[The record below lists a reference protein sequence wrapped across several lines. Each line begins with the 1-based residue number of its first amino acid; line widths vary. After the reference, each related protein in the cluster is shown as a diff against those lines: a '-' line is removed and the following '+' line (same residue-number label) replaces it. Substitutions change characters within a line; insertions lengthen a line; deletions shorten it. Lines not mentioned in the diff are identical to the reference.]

1 MGNNRTLSRLR
12 VAAVVAAGGTGT
24 RMNAGIPKQFLE
36 IAGRPILCHTVE
48 RLAELEQVR
57 EIIVAL
63 PPEHIARAEAL
74 LGARARCVAGGA
86 SRQESVLNAV
96 RALPAEIDVILVH
109 DAVRPLCPGDVML
122 RVLET
127 AWTKGAA
134 IPGLP
139 ATDTIGRVSRRG
151 RLLQTPPRAELYA
164 IQTPQGFHAA
174 LLRRALEAA
183 DAEGFQGTDESSVV
197 RRAGHAVWVVPG
209 SPDNLKITRPLDLEL
224 AARLMGKET
233 GNMNATQVRIGQGI
247 DYHRLA
253 AGRRLV
259 LGGVEIPFER
269 GLEGHSDADVLL
281 HAVCDALLGAAAMGD
296 LGRLFPDTDP
306 AWRGRASL
314 HFLEEVGRRLAAA
327 GWRALNVD
335 ATLVLE
341 RPKIAPHAPRMRR
354 NIAAALGLDEGAV
367 SVKATTSEGMNAE
380 GRGEG
385 VSAQAVALIARTP
398 APVKEKDHEP

>member
-1 MGNNRTLSRLR
+1 MPDTRTLSRIR
-12 VAAVVAAGGTGT
+12 AAAVIAAGGTGT
-24 RMNAGIPKQFLE
+24 RMNAGVPKQFLE
-36 IAGRPILCHTVE
+36 IAGRPILCRTVE
-48 RLAELEQVR
+48 RMAALPQVR
-57 EIIVAL
+57 AIVVAL
-63 PPEHIARAEAL
+63 PAAHIPRAEAL
-74 LGARARCVAGGA
+74 LGDRARCVAGGA
-86 SRQESVLNAV
+86 SRQDSVLGAV
-96 RALPAEIDVILVH
+96 RALPADIDVILVH
-109 DAVRPLCPGDVML
+109 DAVRPLCPEEVML
-122 RVLET
+122 RVLEA

-134 IPGLP
+134 VPALP

-151 RLLQTPPRAELYA
+151 RVLVTPPRAELYA

-174 LLRRALEAA
+174 LLREALERAE
-183 DAEGFQGTDESSVV
+183 AEGFQGTDESSVV

-209 SPDNLKITRPLDLEL
+209 SPDNLKITRPLDLEI
-224 AARLMGKET
+224 AGRLLGEET
-233 GNMNATQVRIGQGI
+233 GSMNAPEVRVGQGI
-247 DYHRLA
+247 DYHRLT

-259 LGGVEIPFER
+259 LGGVEIPFDK

-281 HAVCDALLGAAAMGD
+281 HAVCDALLGAAGMGD
-296 LGRLFPDTDP
+296 IGRLFPDTDP

-314 HFLEEVGRRLAAA
+314 FFLEEVGRRVTAG

-341 RPKIAPHAPRMRR
+341 RPKIAPFAPRMRQ

-385 VSAQAVALIARTP
+385 VSAQAVALLARAP
-398 APVKEKDHEP
+398 APVTG

>member
-1 MGNNRTLSRLR
+1 MSDTRTLSRPR
-12 VAAVVAAGGTGT
+12 AAAVIAAGGTGT
-24 RMNAGIPKQFLE
+24 RMNAGVPKQFLE

-48 RLAELEQVR
+48 RMAALPQVR
-57 EIIVAL
+57 AIVVAL
-63 PPEHIARAEAL
+63 PAGHIPRAEAL
-74 LGARARCVAGGA
+74 LGARARCVAGGE
-86 SRQESVLNAV
+86 SRQDSVLNAV
-96 RALPAEIDVILVH
+96 RALPADIDVILVH
-109 DAVRPLCPGDVML
+109 DAVRPLCPEDLML
-122 RVLET
+122 RVLEA
-127 AWTKGAA
+127 AWAKGAA
-134 IPGLP
+134 VPGLP

-151 RLLQTPPRAELYA
+151 RLLVTPPRAELYA

-174 LLRRALEAA
+174 LLREALERAQ
-183 DAEGFQGTDESSVV
+183 AEGFRGTDESSVV

-209 SPDNLKITRPLDLEL
+209 SPDNLKITRPPDLEL
-224 AARLMGKET
+224 AGRLLGKET
-233 GNMNATQVRIGQGI
+233 ERMDAPEVRVGQGI
-247 DYHRLA
+247 DYHRLT

-281 HAVCDALLGAAAMGD
+281 HAVCDALLGAAGMGD
-296 LGRLFPDTDP
+296 IGRLFPDSDP

-314 HFLEEVGRRLAAA
+314 FFLEEVGRLLAAE

-341 RPKIAPHAPRMRR
+341 RPKIAPHALAMRR

-367 SVKATTSEGMNAE
+367 GVKATTSEGMNAE

-385 VSAQAVALIARTP
+385 VSAQAVALIARGP
-398 APVKEKDHEP
+398 APVTG